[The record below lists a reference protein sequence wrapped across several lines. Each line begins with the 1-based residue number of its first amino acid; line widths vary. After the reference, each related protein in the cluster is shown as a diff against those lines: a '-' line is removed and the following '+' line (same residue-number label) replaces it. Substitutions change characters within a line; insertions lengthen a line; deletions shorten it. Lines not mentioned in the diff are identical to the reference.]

1 MFRKAVTRAPY
12 REQERKEVFSPGSVA
27 SCNFLFFSWRGR
39 RAGISMA
46 WVCVYGG
53 GDVEVQSA
61 TLRVQFI
68 STHTQFIQFISS
80 SFPLQG
86 WL

>member
-1 MFRKAVTRAPY
+1 
-12 REQERKEVFSPGSVA
+12 
-27 SCNFLFFSWRGR
+27 
-39 RAGISMA
+39 MA